1 MSLYPPGT
9 DASVREGEAE
19 LRCTGPDCEHVWWSP
34 CTEHLGAMD
43 LHEDTCPECGEPDPE
58 ILGVE

>member
-1 MSLYPPGT
+1 MSLYAPGT
-9 DASVREGEAE
+9 DTAVREGEAE
-19 LRCTGPDCEHVWWSP
+19 LRCTGPDCENVWWSP

-43 LHEDTCPECGEPDPE
+43 IQNDECGECGAGDPE